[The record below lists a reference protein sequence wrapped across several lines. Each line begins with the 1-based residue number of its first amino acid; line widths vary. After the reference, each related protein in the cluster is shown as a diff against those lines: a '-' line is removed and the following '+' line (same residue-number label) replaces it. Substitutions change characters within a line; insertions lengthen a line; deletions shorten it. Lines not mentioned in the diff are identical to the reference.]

1 MTQKIFVS
9 RAFCGICT
17 LLILTN
23 LSGCYSNLPIEMGKV
38 NGTVEVSKIKL
49 KDKTEVRF
57 NTGENQL
64 LTITNDHLIYLDSG
78 GITRKIYF
86 SEVEKF
92 YAYRVDSGKIIFGAL
107 WTVFGLVLLQ
117 MLFGPRISLGG

>member
-1 MTQKIFVS
+1 MIQKIFIS
-9 RAFCGICT
+9 RAFRGICV
-17 LLILTN
+17 LFIFTN

-38 NGTVEVSKIKL
+38 HDTVEVSKIKL

-64 LTITNDHLIYLDSG
+64 LTITDDHLIYLDSG

-86 SEVEKF
+86 SEVEEF
-92 YAYRVDSGKIIFGAL
+92 YTYRVDSGKVIFGAL

-117 MLFGPRISLGG
+117 MLFGPRFSPGG